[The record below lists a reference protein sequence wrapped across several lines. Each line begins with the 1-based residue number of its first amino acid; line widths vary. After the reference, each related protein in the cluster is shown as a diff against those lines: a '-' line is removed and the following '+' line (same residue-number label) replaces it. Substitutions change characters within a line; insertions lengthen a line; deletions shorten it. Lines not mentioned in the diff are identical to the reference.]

1 MDGANGRRMRKRRYG
16 RNEEEHEELLNS
28 SVLVLLPQSSTTRP
42 QLVSNVFSVKVC
54 RQSRARSIVLV
65 NCKRDCPPPPV
76 FLTVLNCA

>member
-28 SVLVLLPQSSTTRP
+28 SVLVLPPQSSTTRP

-54 RQSRARSIVLV
+54 SAVARAFDRS
-65 NCKRDCPPPPV
+65 CK
-76 FLTVLNCA
+76 L